1 MKNRTRNINLH
12 IFLSEEEAAFLEE
25 KFKGSGLNSKS
36 DFIRHLILDC
46 FVVQIELSD
55 IQRNNFLLSNIA
67 NNVNQIAHRI
77 NETRSIYQSDI
88 DQLKKEVDEVWQLQK
103 SMLSALPLKKQ

>member
-12 IFLSEEEAAFLEE
+12 IFLNEEEAAFLEE
-25 KFKGSGLNSKS
+25 KFKGSGLRSKS
-36 DFIRHLILDC
+36 DFIRHLILDG

-103 SMLSALPLKKQ
+103 SMLSALPSKKK

>member
-12 IFLSEEEAAFLEE
+12 IFLSEEEDAFLEE
-25 KFKGSGLNSKS
+25 KYKDSGLNLKS
-36 DFIRHLILDC
+36 DFIRHLILDG

-88 DQLKKEVDEVWQLQK
+88 DQLKKEVDKVWQLQK